1 MRFNKAD
8 GATKRRSDEATKGKK
23 RLRLTLRRFVASSL
37 RRSPHAFSLIE
48 IMIVVVIIGLLA
60 GVVTYSTAT
69 YLDKAKRTRARSDI
83 ASLAGAVDQFYGENS
98 RYPTNQDGL
107 KVLAPQFVKAVPNDP
122 WGRAYIYVSPGRT
135 GPYDIISYGADGREG
150 GTGADADISNANLD
164 VSRKPK

>member
-1 MRFNKAD
+1 MRFHKRGTEARRHV
-8 GATKRRSDEATKGKK
+8 GTKEMRLHSFPSCLRASVPPCLSRR
-23 RLRLTLRRFVASSL
+23 
-37 RRSPHAFSLIE
+37 AFSLIE

-98 RYPTNQDGL
+98 RYPSNQDGL

-122 WGRAYIYVSPGRT
+122 WGRAYIYVSPGRA

-150 GTGADADISNANLD
+150 GTGADADITNANLD
-164 VSRKPK
+164 VAQKPK